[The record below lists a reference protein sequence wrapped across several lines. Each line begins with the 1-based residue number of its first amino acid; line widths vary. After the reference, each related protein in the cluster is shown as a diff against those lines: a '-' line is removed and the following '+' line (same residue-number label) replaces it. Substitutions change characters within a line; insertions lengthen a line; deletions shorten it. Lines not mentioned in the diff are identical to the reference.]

1 MKKRILIASLFL
13 AAYLVFLLTTLP
25 AALVARHLPLPANI
39 ANLLKLE
46 GVSGTLWNGQIAR
59 LQYASESVNQLRW
72 DLNGWSLLRFAPEVA
87 IRFGDRNGLN
97 GQGVVGWNGAA
108 FGRDLTLNALAPWLL
123 SRVPMRLP
131 IPITISGQL
140 QLKVEQFAQGN
151 PWCDN
156 LYGNLDWYNASAD
169 TPAGKLDLADPE
181 LKLTCLDSRLVAEL
195 KQGSDAVQTMGRL
208 ELQPNGQYLFQGT
221 LKPARHCHRRCSKG
235 SPSSASPTVRAASPC
250 AIRGGSKPSFKVKM
264 AQGQPEPFLSSM

>member
-1 MKKRILIASLFL
+1 MKKPILIASFFL
-13 AAYLVFLLTTLP
+13 AAYLVFLLATLP
-25 AALVARHLPLPANI
+25 AALVARYLPLPANI

-46 GVSGTLWNGQIAR
+46 GVSGTLWSGQAAR
-59 LQYASESVNQLRW
+59 LQYASESVSQLRW
-72 DLNGWSLLRFAPEVA
+72 DLNGWSLLRLAPEVTV
-87 IRFGDRNGLN
+87 RFGDRNGLN
-97 GQGVVGWNGAA
+97 GQGIVGWNGAA
-108 FGRDLTLNALAPWLL
+108 FGRDLTLNAPAPWLL

-131 IPITISGQL
+131 IPITVTGQL
-140 QLKVEQFAQGN
+140 QLKVDQFAQGN

-181 LKLTCLDSRLVAEL
+181 VKLTCLDSKLVAEL

-221 LKPARHCHRRCSKG
+221 LKPGPELPEQMQQGLPFLGQPDSQGRFPLRY
-235 SPSSASPTVRAASPC
+235 
-250 AIRGGSKPSFKVKM
+250 
-264 AQGQPEPFLSSM
+264 QGQI

>member
-1 MKKRILIASLFL
+1 
-13 AAYLVFLLTTLP
+13 
-25 AALVARHLPLPANI
+25 
-39 ANLLKLE
+39 
-46 GVSGTLWNGQIAR
+46 
-59 LQYASESVNQLRW
+59 
-72 DLNGWSLLRFAPEVA
+72 

-108 FGRDLTLNALAPWLL
+108 FGRDLTLNAPAPWLL

-131 IPITISGQL
+131 IPITVTGQL

-181 LKLTCLDSRLVAEL
+181 LKLTCLDSKLVAEL

-221 LKPARHCHRRCSKG
+221 LKPGPALPPQMQQG
-235 SPSSASPTVRAASPC
+235 LP
-250 AIRGGSKPSFKVKM
+250 FL
-264 AQGQPEPFLSSM
+264 GQPDSQGRFPLRYQGRI

>member
-13 AAYLVFLLTTLP
+13 AAYFVFLLATLP
-25 AALVARHLPLPANI
+25 AALVARHLPLPANV

-46 GVSGTLWNGQIAR
+46 GVSGTLWSGQIAR

-108 FGRDLTLNALAPWLL
+108 FGRDLTLNAPAPWLL

-131 IPITISGQL
+131 IPLTVSGQL

-181 LKLTCLDSRLVAEL
+181 LKLTCLDSKLVAEL

-221 LKPARHCHRRCSKG
+221 LKPGPALPPQMQQG
-235 SPSSASPTVRAASPC
+235 LP
-250 AIRGGSKPSFKVKM
+250 FL
-264 AQGQPEPFLSSM
+264 GQPDSQGRFPLRYQGRI

>member
-13 AAYLVFLLTTLP
+13 AAYLIFLLATLP
-25 AALVARHLPLPANI
+25 AALVARHLPLPANV

-46 GVSGTLWNGQIAR
+46 GVSGTLWSGQIAR

-97 GQGVVGWNGAA
+97 GQGIVGWNGSA
-108 FGRDLTLNALAPWLL
+108 FGRDLTLNAPAPWLL

-131 IPITISGQL
+131 IQITVSGQL

-156 LYGNLDWYNASAD
+156 LYGNLYWYGADAD
-169 TPAGKLDLADPE
+169 TPAGKLVLGDPE
-181 LKLTCLDSRLVAEL
+181 IKLTCIDSRLVAEL
-195 KQGSDAVQTMGRL
+195 KQGSEAVQVQGKL
-208 ELQPNGQYLFQGT
+208 ELQANRQYLFQGT
-221 LKPARHCHRRCSKG
+221 LKPGPDLPEQMKQG
-235 SPSSASPTVRAASPC
+235 LP
-250 AIRGGSKPSFKVKM
+250 FL
-264 AQGQPEPFLSSM
+264 GQPDGQGRFPLRYQGRI